1 MSHGRGSRRSCNN
14 FSGSLPFLVLTE
26 EEVIQQRWSRAKVH
40 KIKMLR
46 NLTKTILK
54 KGHTYTNPRPSQ
66 YVTHAHSHITRAV
79 AAMDSCF
86 ALIKAQQHGDTAVRM
101 REVLARPWVG
111 VCVPCF
117 KFVLEIL
124 LLLYMYNFIF

>member
-1 MSHGRGSRRSCNN
+1 
-14 FSGSLPFLVLTE
+14 
-26 EEVIQQRWSRAKVH
+26 
-40 KIKMLR
+40 MLR

-54 KGHTYTNPRPSQ
+54 KGHTYTNPRSSQ
-66 YVTHAHSHITRAV
+66 YVTHAHSHITRVV
-79 AAMDSCF
+79 AAMESCF
-86 ALIKAQQHGDTAVRM
+86 ALIKAHQHGDMAMRM
-101 REVLARPWVG
+101 REVPARPWVG